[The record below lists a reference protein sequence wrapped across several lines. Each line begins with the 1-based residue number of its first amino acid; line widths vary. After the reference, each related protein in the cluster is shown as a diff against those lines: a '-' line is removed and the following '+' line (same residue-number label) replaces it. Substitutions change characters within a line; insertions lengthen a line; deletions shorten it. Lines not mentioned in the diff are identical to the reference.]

1 MTINIITL
9 GCSKNLVDSERLL
22 FQLRENGHVI
32 SHNSNEFSDCVII
45 NTCGFILDAKTESV
59 ESILSYA
66 EAKKSGYIK
75 KLIVMGCL
83 SERYK
88 ESLTNEIPEV
98 DGFFGVSEPDK
109 ILQLLEIDFKSKY
122 HLYRVMTTP
131 SHYAY
136 LKIAEGCNRSCAFCA
151 IPGIRGKQVSIPID
165 ELVAEARRLTSDGV
179 KEILLIAQELTSYGF
194 DIYKKNMLPELLKE
208 LVKIEGIE
216 WIRMHYN
223 YPSGFPADEIIE
235 LMKKHPKICRYLDIP
250 VQHANDNILKAM
262 KRHHSKQDVVDI
274 IGKFRKEIPDIS
286 VRSTIITGFPGEGKS
301 EYAELLSFVKQ
312 IKFDRLGAFTYSHEE
327 GTPAY
332 RKFKDTVSARTKKK
346 RLEELLSVQEE
357 ISLKN
362 NHSFVGTI
370 QKVIIDGIE
379 GEFYIGRT
387 QFDSP
392 EVDNEV
398 LIPSEQSGLLQIG
411 EFYQVEIFD
420 AIEFDLYGKVA
431 QTKTA

>member
-22 FQLRENGHVI
+22 FQFRENGHVI
-32 SHNSNEFSDCVII
+32 SHNSNEFTDCVII
-45 NTCGFILDAKTESV
+45 NTCGFILDAKTESI
-59 ESILSYA
+59 ETILSYA
-66 EAKKSGYIK
+66 DVKKSGFIQ

-88 ESLTNEIPEV
+88 ESLAEEIPEV
-98 DGFFGVSEPDK
+98 DGFFGVSEADK
-109 ILQLLEIDFKSKY
+109 ILHLLELNFKSEY
-122 HLYRVMTTP
+122 HLHRVLTTP

-136 LKIAEGCNRSCAFCA
+136 LKISEGCNRACAFCA
-151 IPGIRGKQVSIPID
+151 IPGIRGKQISISIED
-165 ELVAEARRLTSDGV
+165 LVAEARRLSDNGV

-194 DIYKKNMLPELLKE
+194 DIYKKNMLPELLGE
-208 LVKIEGIE
+208 LVKIDGIE

-235 LMKKHPKICRYLDIP
+235 LMKNHLKICRYLDIP

-262 KRHHSKQDVVDI
+262 NRNHSKQDVIEI
-274 IGKFRKEIPDIS
+274 IEKFRKEIPEIS
-286 VRSTIITGFPGEGKS
+286 VRSTIITGFPGEGKA

-312 IKFDRLGAFTYSHEE
+312 VRFDRLGAFTYSHEE
-327 GTPAY
+327 GTPAH
-332 RKFKDTVSARTKKK
+332 RKFKDSVSDKLKQS

-357 ISLKN
+357 IALQKN
-362 NHSFVGTI
+362 QLLIGTM
-370 QKVIIDGIE
+370 QKVIIDGQE

-398 LIPSEQSGLLQIG
+398 LIPVDQSGLLQIG
-411 EFYQVEIFD
+411 EFYQIEIFD
-420 AIEFDLYGKVA
+420 ALEFDLYGRIPV
-431 QTKTA
+431 